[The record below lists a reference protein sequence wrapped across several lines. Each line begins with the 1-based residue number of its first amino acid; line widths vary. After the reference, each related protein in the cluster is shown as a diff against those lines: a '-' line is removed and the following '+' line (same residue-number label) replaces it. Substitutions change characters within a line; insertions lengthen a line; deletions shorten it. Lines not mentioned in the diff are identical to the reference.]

1 MMPASISYLRA
12 AVACAALLSLAAC
25 SSSPNNGSGSSASAP
40 PAGAPGPVRTVHDGP
55 PSYMQDVSQIP
66 DAVPVPHTG
75 RYKASPY
82 NVLGRDY
89 NPMQDGRSYREE
101 GTASWYGTKFHGQNT
116 ANGELYDLYGMTAAH
131 KTLPLPTYVQVTN
144 LTNNRKIIVRVN
156 DRGPFYSDR
165 IIDLSYA
172 AAKKLGYAD
181 QGVAHVLVEG
191 IDPVAWQQQNNPS
204 YLVQSQ
210 PPLTPRTAEIIPP
223 EPIETGHTGYYLQV
237 GAFSNAQSAEQLSQR
252 LRDVVSAN
260 VFVSKVQ
267 QNALTLHRVRLGPV
281 SSQDEAR
288 GLIEKLRLANMGT
301 PTLVT
306 VN

>member
-1 MMPASISYLRA
+1 MKPASISILRTTLSC
-12 AVACAALLSLAAC
+12 AVLLGLTAC
-25 SSSPNNGSGSSASAP
+25 SSSPSTSPSGTVSAP
-40 PAGAPGPVRTVHDGP
+40 AAGAPGPVRTVHDGP

-75 RYKASPY
+75 RYKAAPY

-89 NPMQDGRSYREE
+89 NPMQDGRDYREE

-131 KTLPLPTYVQVTN
+131 KTLPLPSYVQVTN
-144 LTNNRKIIVRVN
+144 LANNRKIIVRVN

-181 QGVAHVLVEG
+181 NGTAHVLVEG
-191 IDPVAWQQQNNPS
+191 IDPIAWQQQNNPS

-210 PPLTPRTAEIIPP
+210 PALANQPAEILPA

-237 GAFSNAQSAEQLSQR
+237 GAFSNAQSAEQLRQS
-252 LRDVVSAN
+252 LRGVVSAN
-260 VFVSKVQ
+260 VFVSQTQ
-267 QNALTLHRVRLGPV
+267 QNARTLHRVRLGPV
-281 SSQDEAR
+281 TSQDEAR
-288 GLIEKLRLANMGT
+288 RLMETLRLANMGT
-301 PTLVT
+301 PTLIT
-306 VN
+306 IN

>member
-1 MMPASISYLRA
+1 MMPASISFARCTLGC
-12 AVACAALLSLAAC
+12 VVLLALAAC
-25 SSSPNNGSGSSASAP
+25 SSAPSPSGSSAGAP
-40 PAGAPGPVRTVHDGP
+40 AAGTPGPVRTVHDGP

-75 RYKASPY
+75 RYKATPY
-82 NVLGRDY
+82 SVLGRDY

-101 GTASWYGTKFHGQNT
+101 GVASWYGTKFHGQNT

-144 LTNNRKIIVRVN
+144 LENNRTIIVRVN

-181 QGVAHVLVEG
+181 QGTARVRVQG

-210 PPLTPRTAEIIPP
+210 PPVAAPITEIIPP
-223 EPIETGHTGYYLQV
+223 EPVETGHTGYYLQV
-237 GAFSNAQSAEQLSQR
+237 GAFSNAQSAEQLRQR
-252 LRDVVSAN
+252 LRGVVTAN
-260 VFVSKVQ
+260 VFVSEYHDQ
-267 QNALTLHRVRLGPV
+267 TRTLHRVRLGPV

-288 GLIEKLRLANMGT
+288 QLMETLRLANMGT

>member
-1 MMPASISYLRA
+1 MTPASISVLRA
-12 AVACAALLSLAAC
+12 ALGAAALLTLAAC
-25 SSSPNNGSGSSASAP
+25 SSSPAKPPSTSASAP
-40 PAGAPGPVRTVHDGP
+40 PAGTPGPVRTVHDGP

-66 DAVPVPHTG
+66 DAVPTPHSG

-101 GTASWYGTKFHGQNT
+101 GTASWYGTKFHGQDT

-172 AAKKLGYAD
+172 AAKKLGYAE
-181 QGVAHVLVEG
+181 QGTAHVLVEG

-210 PPLTPRTAEIIPP
+210 PTITPRPAEIIPP

-237 GAFSNAQSAEQLSQR
+237 GAFSNAQSAEQVRQR
-252 LRDVVSAN
+252 VSGVVSAN
-260 VFVSKVQ
+260 VFVSEVQ
-267 QNALTLHRVRLGPV
+267 QDTRTLHRVRLGPV
-281 SSQDEAR
+281 NSQDEAR
-288 GLIEKLRLANMGT
+288 RLMETLRLANMGT

>member
-1 MMPASISYLRA
+1 MMPASISVLRLSLG
-12 AVACAALLSLAAC
+12 CAALLALAAC
-25 SSSPNNGSGSSASAP
+25 SSSPTSTSGAASASP

-89 NPMQDGRSYREE
+89 NPMQDGRDYREE

-144 LTNNRKIIVRVN
+144 LANNRKIIVRVN

-181 QGVAHVLVEG
+181 QGTAHVLVEG

-204 YLVQSQ
+204 YLVQAQ
-210 PPLTPRTAEIIPP
+210 PVAAPQRAEIIPP

-237 GAFSNAQSAEQLSQR
+237 GAFSNAQSAEQLRQR
-252 LRDVVSAN
+252 LRSVVSAN
-260 VFVSKVQ
+260 VFVSEFQ
-267 QNALTLHRVRLGPV
+267 QDARTLHRVRLGPV

-288 GLIEKLRLANMGT
+288 RLMETLRLANMGT